1 MDDPGLPVPHPPLM
15 GCAEARA
22 AREERFMSSDDE
34 VLARYLGEDDFPVQW
49 DSEAEQDLFWV
60 YDDLHCPHPLSPMYF
75 DIGGWWLSCDHMF
88 RRFGTPFAV
97 DWLAK
102 NVNGYLYTAAIP
114 ADPSLAVSATEYGHA
129 YGARVPLD
137 GSYAERMGAYLDG
150 VLPVYGEHFAD
161 WWRDRLVPEM
171 LRNFDYLESQLDRA
185 GSMSRMELAVLLEDA
200 MDIHDRHWKI
210 HWMLNF
216 AQLSA
221 TLKLRA
227 VMERVRGS
235 VDEELLGR
243 LQNSAEDRNWDSV
256 EGLWRMKE
264 SVKKNPALRAA
275 FTGGGAEIRKALA
288 ATDEGRTFIAE
299 QLDPYQRE
307 FGWRAVWSHEFIF
320 PTWRED
326 PEPILDQIRGY
337 LETDY
342 DYATALETVRLDLEK
357 ASAELLEGLSSG
369 DRDELEAA
377 NAINLRMAPL
387 TPDHHFYIDQ
397 GANARLRVVLV
408 TLGQRLVDDGLLDRA
423 DDVLFLRY
431 NELRAFVGNPEA
443 LDARGIVAQRRAERD
458 AAAKV
463 QPRDWV
469 GTVTESQLNFPYWV
483 NWGYPERFHRSASQG
498 DGPEDRAR
506 VAGIAGSPGIVEGLA
521 RVVRTVADFD
531 EVADG
536 DILVCQM
543 TNPAWVVLFTKIS
556 GLVTDTGGTTSH
568 PAVLAREFGIPAVV
582 GTSEATRRINTGD
595 RIRVDGTAGVVEILK
610 PAEAA
615 VTPTAAAPLS
625 LD

>member
-1 MDDPGLPVPHPPLM
+1 
-15 GCAEARA
+15 
-22 AREERFMSSDDE
+22 MSSDE
-34 VLARYLGEDDFPVQW
+34 VLARFLGDDDFPVHW
-49 DSEAEQDLFWV
+49 ESDAEQELFWV

-114 ADPSLAVSATEYGHA
+114 ADPSLTVGATEYGNR
-129 YGARVPLD
+129 YGARVPVD
-137 GSYAERMGAYLDG
+137 GGYAERMGAYLDG
-150 VLPVYGEHFAD
+150 VLPVYGAHFAD

-171 LRNFDYLESQLDRA
+171 LRNFAYLESQLDRA
-185 GSMSRMELAVLLEDA
+185 DSMSRMELAVLLEDA

-221 TLKLRA
+221 TMKLRA
-227 VMERVRGS
+227 VMEKVRGA

-264 SVKKNPALRAA
+264 AVKADPELRKA
-275 FTGGGAEIRKALA
+275 FVGNGVEIRTALE
-288 ATDEGRTFIAE
+288 ATEAGRAFLAE
-299 QLDPYQRE
+299 QLAPYQRE
-307 FGWRAVWSHEFIF
+307 FGWRAVWSHEFVF

-326 PEPILDQIRGY
+326 PGPVLEQIRGY
-337 LETDY
+337 LDTDY
-342 DYATALETVRLDLEK
+342 DYGSALETVRADLEK
-357 ASAELLEGLSSG
+357 ASAELLEGLTG
-369 DRDELEAA
+369 ADRDELEAA
-377 NAINLRMAPL
+377 NAVNLRMAPL

-408 TLGQRLVDDGLLDRA
+408 TLGRKLVDEGLLDTA

-431 NELRAFVGNPEA
+431 NELRAFVGDPTA
-443 LDARGIVAQRRAERD
+443 VDARTVVAQRRAERE
-458 AAAKV
+458 AAG
-463 QPRDWV
+463 QRRPRDWV
-469 GTVTESQLNFPYWV
+469 GTVTDSQLNFPYWV
-483 NWGYPERFHRSASQG
+483 NWGYPERFTRQASQG
-498 DGPEDRAR
+498 DAQ
-506 VAGIAGSPGIVEGLA
+506 VAGISGSPGVVEGTA

-531 EVADG
+531 EVAEG

-543 TNPAWVVLFTKIS
+543 TNPAWVVLFTKIA

-582 GTSEATRRINTGD
+582 GTSEATRRIGTGD
-595 RIRVDGTAGVVEILK
+595 QIRVDGSAGVVEILK
-610 PAEAA
+610 SGEPARAA
-615 VTPTAAAPLS
+615 LS